1 MNVMINIVVPMAGRG
16 SRFAGSGEN
25 GPKPLIEV
33 IRGKRMIEYVIDYL
47 TLPEPHRFIFICLEE
62 HERTFDFDRFFRA
75 RTDTYDLVLA
85 KNVTRGPAA
94 TVLLA
99 ADFVNTRSE
108 LLIAYCD
115 SFLTVDPATF
125 LRHSRHR
132 RADGALITYPS
143 QAAMDSYAE
152 IDADGRVLRTAE
164 KEVISPNATAGFY
177 YFSQGRDYI
186 AAACKMIAAEPDVSR
201 QELFVCP
208 VYNELIQRGKNVVA
222 YSIDRDQQIEMG
234 TPEDLAQSRRW
245 LKRRRSR
252 KTDLVERRR
261 SPEREPAERGWQ

>member
-1 MNVMINIVVPMAGRG
+1 MINIVVPMAGRG
-16 SRFAGSGEN
+16 SKFAGSGEV

-62 HERTFDFDRFFRA
+62 HERTFDFDNFFRERA
-75 RTDTYDLVLA
+75 DSYDLVLA

-99 ADFVNTRSE
+99 ADYVNTRSE

-115 SFLTVDPATF
+115 SFLTVDPAAF
-125 LRHSRHR
+125 LRYSRRR
-132 RADGALITYPS
+132 RAHGALITYPS
-143 QAAMDSYAE
+143 QAVTDSYAAL
-152 IDADGRVLRTAE
+152 DANGRVIRTAE

-177 YFSQGRDYI
+177 YFSRGSDYV
-186 AAACKMIAAEPDVSR
+186 AAACKMLAAEPEVSR
-201 QELFVCP
+201 KELFVCP
-208 VYNELIQRGKNVVA
+208 VYNELIGRGKNVVA

-234 TPEDLAQSRRW
+234 TPQDLAQSRQW
-245 LKRRRSR
+245 LKRRRPLR
-252 KTDLVERRR
+252 
-261 SPEREPAERGWQ
+261 PELPELQRALEPIEHGLR